1 MLVGSVA
8 AAHTPSGSL
17 TVIVVLVKA
26 NTGVYGPEIETPI
39 KSPTLIV
46 PIGVEPTVM
55 TLVPALKDDAVIAKV
70 LGIAPTHCATR
81 LTNALAD

>member
-8 AAHTPSGSL
+8 ADHTPSGSL
-17 TVIVVLVKA
+17 TVIVVLLTA

-39 KSPTLIV
+39 KSPTLIA
-46 PIGVEPTVM
+46 PTGVGLTVM
-55 TLVPALKDDAVIAKV
+55 TLVDELKDDAVIPEL